1 MTRADGC
8 RRSTTRWPRR
18 SAAGGER
25 TPIVEDLASLLEAL
39 GHWREAA
46 ASLQAEAGR
55 NAEVSGQLARAA
67 RDYLKADDKAAAE
80 QVLRVALERAP
91 ERGDLYRTLAV
102 DIYAARGDFAAAE
115 SVLQAGER
123 NALDMLPV
131 YEGVTEVLGRRES
144 SGMEKLVSAAP
155 PPSAPADDQEVVP

>member
-1 MTRADGC
+1 MAEAIGRGLERALG
-8 RRSTTRWPRR
+8 ST
-18 SAAGGER
+18 AGGEQ
-25 TPIVEDLASLLEAL
+25 TAIVEDLASMLEAR
-39 GHWREAA
+39 GQWREAA
-46 ASLQAEAGR
+46 AALQAEAER

-102 DIYAARGDFAAAE
+102 DVYAARADFPAAE
-115 SVLQAGER
+115 SVLQAGEGT
-123 NALDMLPV
+123 ALRVLPG
-131 YEGVTEVLGRRES
+131 YEGLTEVSARRETM
-144 SGMEKLVSAAP
+144 GIKKLTSATP